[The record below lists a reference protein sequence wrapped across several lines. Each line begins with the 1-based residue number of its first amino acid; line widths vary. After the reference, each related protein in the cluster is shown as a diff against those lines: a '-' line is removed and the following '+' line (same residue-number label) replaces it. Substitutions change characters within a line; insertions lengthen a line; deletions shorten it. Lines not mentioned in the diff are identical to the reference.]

1 MEDSTTPTAEAYATV
16 LGNEASPEMRRMLV
30 AHHDAERRT
39 LTAEGLS
46 ASVGR
51 RRSKHWANRVYG
63 KLGRLVGERLQ
74 FTPFSVHV
82 GSIVLFGGNR
92 HVITWTMRPE
102 VSRALEL
109 LGWVD
114 GQRQAVPRAPLAP

>member
-1 MEDSTTPTAEAYATV
+1 MEGFTPPTAEAYATV
-16 LGNEASPEMRRMLV
+16 LGNKATPEQRRLLV
-30 AHHDAERRT
+30 AHRDAQRCT

-63 KLGRLVGERLQ
+63 KLGRVVGERLQ
-74 FTPFSVHV
+74 FAPYAVHV

-102 VSRALEL
+102 VARAMEL
-109 LGWVD
+109 LGWVE
-114 GQRQAVPRAPLAP
+114 G

>member
-16 LGNEASPEMRRMLV
+16 LGNEATPEMRRMLV

-82 GSIVLFGGNR
+82 GSLVLFGGNR

-109 LGWVD
+109 LGWVE
-114 GQRQAVPRAPLAP
+114 G